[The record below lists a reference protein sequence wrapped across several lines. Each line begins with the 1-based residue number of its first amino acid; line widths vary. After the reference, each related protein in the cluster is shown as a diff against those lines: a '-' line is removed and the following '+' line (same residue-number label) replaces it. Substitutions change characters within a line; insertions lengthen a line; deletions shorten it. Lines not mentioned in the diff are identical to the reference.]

1 VGGSYDSIY
10 FSPSI
15 HLRNRRRQ
23 DTNSNFLNCCL
34 LKPTGRNS
42 EFGKS
47 TSRWRICSL
56 SPQGSAGRSEENDIE
71 SSKDAAIGHEQCFSS
86 EGRQR
91 GRRQLGIEGNESRCL
106 RLSLYLKGWT
116 QESIAE
122 TGRKV
127 VELVSAGAQGE
138 EIEKARHA
146 ARMVTSRLIED
157 RAQNGQ
163 MTEMCTIL
171 AKENPNEAIRAQQ
184 SIIRQYLG
192 GHLLDPTELPPSRQV
207 YDVRKFSRLNVN
219 GPPRVQ
225 LNDIVVAAKN
235 IRVVQIL
242 LVEDN
247 PVDVQLLKERLN
259 TVAIPTHLHAVRS
272 VEVALG
278 VLRYEGQAAQAPRAL
293 ST

>member
-1 VGGSYDSIY
+1 
-10 FSPSI
+10 
-15 HLRNRRRQ
+15 
-23 DTNSNFLNCCL
+23 
-34 LKPTGRNS
+34 
-42 EFGKS
+42 
-47 TSRWRICSL
+47 
-56 SPQGSAGRSEENDIE
+56 
-71 SSKDAAIGHEQCFSS
+71 
-86 EGRQR
+86 
-91 GRRQLGIEGNESRCL
+91 
-106 RLSLYLKGWT
+106 
-116 QESIAE
+116 
-122 TGRKV
+122 V

-146 ARMVTSRLIED
+146 ARMVTSRPIED

-192 GHLLDPTELPPSRQV
+192 GHLLDPTEPPPSRQV
-207 YDVRKFSRLNVN
+207 YDVWKFSRLNVN
-219 GPPRVQ
+219 GPTRVQ

-247 PVDVQLLKERLN
+247 PVDVQLLQERLN

-278 VLRYEGQAAQAPRAL
+278 VLRYEGQAAQAPRPDVIFLDQDLPEMDWLYLLDEIANDPRL
-293 ST
+293 KDIPVVIFNGAECQIDHLIATGVVAAYLTHSLERAQFVKLLGKLQRCT